1 MQALATNFADEG
13 ALLGLCPICKVNYI
27 TDEEKYCETCVGESD
42 LSEEE
47 LDALYGGIPT
57 EDETEEEQLSDDDED
72 EDEDDDM
79 DDMEMLSL
87 DLEEEEELEEDGEVS
102 DDPLDDFEEVDDL
115 DDDEEGDLL

>member
-47 LDALYGGIPT
+47 LDALYGGIPA
-57 EDETEEEQLSDDDED
+57 DEEGEEELTDDDD
-72 EDEDDDM
+72 DDDADDDM
-79 DDMEMLSL
+79 DDDMEMLSL
-87 DLEEEEELEEDGEVS
+87 DLEEEDEIEEDGEVS
-102 DDPLDDFEEVDDL
+102 VDPLDDFEEVDDL
-115 DDDEEGDLL
+115 DDEEELD